1 MNKKRILSTT
11 ILFVVGVLF
20 LCVLFSSNYN
30 EKIQFVHIANQ
41 NTGQNI
47 GAMGSLF
54 LYFML
59 WCLVGLV
66 PSAFVMLITLLMHR
80 LLYRKDDK
88 SEEQEEVFHYSGK
101 LAFISTYIA
110 TAVLVALHAFNV
122 IAITL

>member
-20 LCVLFSSNYN
+20 LCVLFQSNYSGKL
-30 EKIQFVHIANQ
+30 EFVHIVNQ
-41 NTGQNI
+41 NTGQDI
-47 GAMGSLF
+47 GTIGSLF

-66 PSAFVMLITLLMHR
+66 PSAFVMLITLLTHH

-88 SEEQEEVFHYSGK
+88 SEEKEKVFHFSGK
-101 LAFISTYIA
+101 LAFMATYIA
-110 TAVLVALHAFNV
+110 AAVLVVLQAFNV
-122 IAITL
+122 ITITL